1 MSIENQLK
9 HGVRGLMLDID
20 NKICS
25 YFEKLINSCTCEGV
39 CLCHGECS
47 KETSNSLKD
56 GFSVKN
62 FEYALKKVV
71 RFLEKNREEII
82 SLFIEDYI
90 RETKTLQ
97 DIFDKIRKF
106 NDLIFNPYSAKW
118 NVTSKGWPKI
128 KEMIKANKRLLI
140 VSDEQRGKHAKKRPG
155 FIRYRDFFIENHYDW
170 SHTKFEWNVT
180 NLLNGSVTIHNLLL
194 KNSSLLINGSYIE
207 LEMSDCYSRQ
217 SFKSRPYWSTEFPI
231 QENDLDLNEDEI
243 KNSQKLFLFNH
254 FYGVQAYQAFLNPIT
269 VSIMNKREFVIARIK
284 EKCDPATNNKKP
296 NFIAL
301 DFIDENVYNDLI
313 KPLNSY

>member
-1 MSIENQLK
+1 MSIDNQLK
-9 HGVRGLMLDID
+9 FGVRGLMLDID
-20 NKICS
+20 NKMCN

-47 KETSNSLKD
+47 TETSNSLKD

-71 RFLEKNREEII
+71 RFLEKNRNEII
-82 SLFIEDYI
+82 TLFIENYI
-90 RETKTLQ
+90 NETKKIQ

-106 NDLIFNPYSAKW
+106 NDLVFNPYSAKW
-118 NVTSKGWPKI
+118 NITFKGWPKI
-128 KEMIKANKRLLI
+128 SEMVKSNKRLLI

-155 FIRYRDFFIENHYDW
+155 FIRYRDFFIENHYEW
-170 SHTKFEWNVT
+170 SHSKFEWNVT
-180 NLLNGSVTIHNLLL
+180 NFLNKSSTINEILL
-194 KNSSLLINGSYIE
+194 KNSSLLINGSCIE

-217 SFKSRPYWSTEFPI
+217 SYNNRPYWNKEFPLE
-231 QENDLDLNEDEI
+231 ENELYLNENEV

-254 FYGVQAYQAFLNPIT
+254 FYGVAAYRAFVHPIT
-269 VSIMNKREFVIARIK
+269 VSIMNTKEYVTTRINNM
-284 EKCDPATNNKKP
+284 CNPATNNKKP

-301 DFIDENVYNDLI
+301 DFIEENTYSILI
-313 KPLNSY
+313 KPFNYY